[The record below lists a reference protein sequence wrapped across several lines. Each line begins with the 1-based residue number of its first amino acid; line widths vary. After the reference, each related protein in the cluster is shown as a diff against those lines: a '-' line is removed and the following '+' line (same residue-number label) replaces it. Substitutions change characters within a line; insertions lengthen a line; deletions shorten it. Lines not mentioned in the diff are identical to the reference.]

1 MIIEMKKY
9 KLQLTPQKYIELRDS
24 WKQLYANEMNN
35 LEEMDKFLG
44 SYNCLR
50 LHKGRNE
57 KYKQPSRKYYDWN
70 CDYRT
75 SKK

>member
-1 MIIEMKKY
+1 M
-9 KLQLTPQKYIELRDS
+9 S